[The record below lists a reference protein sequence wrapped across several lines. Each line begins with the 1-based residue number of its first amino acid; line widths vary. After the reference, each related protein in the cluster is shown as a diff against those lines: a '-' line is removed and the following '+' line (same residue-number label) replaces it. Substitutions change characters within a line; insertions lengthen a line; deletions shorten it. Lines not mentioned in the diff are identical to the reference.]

1 MKNQLTRGL
10 SRRLMYIENKDG
22 DIDGVP
28 ARIGWAEF
36 SKTGKTVR
44 YRGRELA
51 SIGGRGVRGNF
62 MDAETREEYWVSGV
76 KQRGSNTH
84 WAESVKVEID
94 PDALDA
100 YRAIRS
106 GAPTS
111 KVS

>member
-10 SRRLMYIENKDG
+10 GRRLMYIENKDG

-62 MDAETREEYWVSGV
+62 IDAETREEYWVSDV
-76 KQRGSNTH
+76 SNAARTPTRPRMSE
-84 WAESVKVEID
+84 W
-94 PDALDA
+94 
-100 YRAIRS
+100 RS
-106 GAPTS
+106 IQTRSTRIAP
-111 KVS
+111 

>member
-10 SRRLMYIENKDG
+10 SRRLMYVENKDG

-28 ARIGWAEF
+28 ARVGWVEF
-36 SKTGKTVR
+36 SKTGKTVF

-62 MDAETREEYWVSGV
+62 MDAKTGEEYWVSGV

-84 WAESVKVEID
+84 WAEKVSVEID
-94 PDALDA
+94 PDALAA
-100 YRAIRS
+100 YRALRS
-106 GAPTS
+106 GAPDA
-111 KVS
+111 KV